1 MNPDILFTPWLIW
14 FLLGIGLALLELF
27 LPGFILLFF
36 GIGCLLTAGALLLW
50 DLSLSQ
56 QLLLFIVTSVT
67 SLLLLRQWLTRIFR
81 GAASNQQGGDF
92 DDFPHGVHVQVL
104 KTITT
109 AKHGRIQYRGTAWY
123 ATADQTIESGSTVE
137 ILRYADNSNQI
148 FFVRKINQP

>member
-1 MNPDILFTPWLIW
+1 LNPDILLTPWLIW

-56 QLLLFIVTSVT
+56 QLLFFIVTSVT
-67 SLLLLRQWLTRIFR
+67 SLLLLRKWMSRVFR
-81 GAASNQQGGDF
+81 GAASNQKGADF

-104 KTITT
+104 KTITP
-109 AKHGRIQYRGTAWY
+109 AEHGRIHYRGTAWY

-137 ILRYADNSNQI
+137 ILRYANHSKQV